1 MKTLTILVLS
11 ILASTTSFSAHAKGA
26 PSKPAKVFFISPK
39 DGATVASPVKVQFG
53 LEGMKLRPAGEDA
66 LDKTSGHHHLIVDG
80 APFAKGQVIPKD
92 DKNIHF
98 GKAQSET
105 EVTLTPGKHKLTL
118 QFADGAHLS
127 YGPEQSA
134 TIEINVKQ

>member
-1 MKTLTILVLS
+1 MKTLTIIALS
-11 ILASTTSFSAHAKGA
+11 ILAIATSFSAHAKDATG
-26 PSKPAKVFFISPK
+26 KPAKVFFVSPK
-39 DGATVASPVKVQFG
+39 DGATVSSPVKVQFG

-98 GKAQSET
+98 GKAQAEA

-134 TIEINVKQ
+134 TIEITVK

>member
-1 MKTLTILVLS
+1 MKTLTILALSLLFSFASVPVL
-11 ILASTTSFSAHAKGA
+11 AKDA
-26 PSKPAKVFFISPK
+26 ASKPVKVFFVSPK
-39 DGATVASPVKVQFG
+39 DGVIVTSPVKVQFG

-98 GKAQSET
+98 GKAQAEA
-105 EVTLTPGKHKLTL
+105 EVTLPPGKHKLTL

-134 TIEINVKQ
+134 TIEITVK

>member
-1 MKTLTILVLS
+1 MKTLTILTLS
-11 ILASTTSFSAHAKGA
+11 ILVGTASISVHAKDA
-26 PSKPAKVFFISPK
+26 PSKPATIFFVSPK
-39 DGATVASPVKVQFG
+39 DGATVTSPFKVQFG

-98 GKAQSET
+98 GKAQT
-105 EVTLTPGKHKLTL
+105 EADVALTPGKHKLTL

-134 TIEINVKQ
+134 TIEITVKQ

>member
-1 MKTLTILVLS
+1 MKKLTIIALS
-11 ILASTTSFSAHAKGA
+11 ILASAASFSAHAKDATG
-26 PSKPAKVFFISPK
+26 KPAKVFFVSPK
-39 DGATVASPVKVQFG
+39 DGAIVSSPVKVQFG

-98 GKAQSET
+98 GKAQAET

-134 TIEINVKQ
+134 TIEITVKQ